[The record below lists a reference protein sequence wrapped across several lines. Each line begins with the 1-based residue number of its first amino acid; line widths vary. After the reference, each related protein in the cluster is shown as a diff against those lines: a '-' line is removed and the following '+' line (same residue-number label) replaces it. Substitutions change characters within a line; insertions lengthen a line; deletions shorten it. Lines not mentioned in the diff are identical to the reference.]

1 MNNDF
6 ICQLPIKGK
15 NLCTFPEGSLVKSI
29 YSGKIYVITKHYK
42 NGMCN
47 MYCPDM
53 KTNDNWNA
61 CNNAHFIYAD
71 YVSLGIRSLL

>member
-1 MNNDF
+1 MILYVSCPLKARIYVLF
-6 ICQLPIKGK
+6 RKVL
-15 NLCTFPEGSLVKSI
+15 LLRVYI

-53 KTNDNWNA
+53 KTNENWNA